1 MIGLYVLTEDD
12 NEIDEVPQGSID
24 GTSTSATIP
33 AGTLSPVRTYEAGL
47 FFARVM
53 DIDDTGY
60 TRAPA
65 ATAVFAKITLF
76 ETQPICDAFPARE
89 GVLCLERRQG
99 NDDTEVVAPTTCECS
114 GRVRLTPSQTTEV
127 HAVRTRCR
135 SDKRDTGSK
144 AYFVDIRAL
153 FSGNAV
159 LPTAPSL
166 AALEDIQSLP
176 EKALS

>member
-1 MIGLYVLTEDD
+1 VTEDD

-24 GTSTSATIP
+24 GSSTSATIP
-33 AGTLSPVRTYEAGL
+33 AGTQSPGQAEL
-47 FFARVM
+47 FFARVVE
-53 DIDDTGY
+53 IDDTGY

-76 ETQPICDAFPARE
+76 EIQTICNAFPERE
-89 GVLCLERRQG
+89 GVLCLERRRG
-99 NDDTEVVAPTTCECS
+99 KNDTEVVAPTTCECS
-114 GRVRLTPSQTTEV
+114 GITPSQTTEGY
-127 HAVRTRCR
+127 AVRTRCR

-166 AALEDIQSLP
+166 TALEDIQSLP